1 MLNRL
6 RLLNRRVIEQIVGL
20 LLVFFITGITFIN
33 ALFPRKGEMD
43 PEYDAVYRLAFGIVM
58 SVAILVLFGFALNA
72 LGVNPGTGM
81 GYVTDANL
89 WLGLGLMSIL
99 FFWIG
104 WWRGAYPWMGKMHKS
119 LLRLPKS
126 PAHSVL
132 AELDD
137 DKKVMAKFKELAVQR
152 DALRRELKDIERR
165 VGLQTGSLKEHYEKK
180 RAEVQENLKKVDV
193 QLRELEQKRATELYM
208 R

>member
-1 MLNRL
+1 M
-6 RLLNRRVIEQIVGL
+6 IEQIVGL
-20 LLVFFITGITFIN
+20 ILVFFITGITFIN

-43 PEYDAVYRLAFGIVM
+43 PEYDVVYRLAFGIVM
-58 SVAILVLFGFALNA
+58 SVAILVLFGFSLNA
-72 LGVNPGTGM
+72 LGVNPGTGL

-89 WLGLGLMSIL
+89 WLGLGLMSIT

-104 WWRGAYPWMGKMHKS
+104 WWRGAYPWMGKIHKS
-119 LLRLPKS
+119 LLRMPKS
-126 PAHSVL
+126 PPHSVL

-137 DKKVMAKFKELAVQR
+137 DKKVMARFKELAVQR
-152 DALRRELKDIERR
+152 DSLRRELKDIERR
-165 VGLQTGSLKEHYEKK
+165 LGLQTGSLKEHYEKK
-180 RAEVQENLKKVDV
+180 RAEAQESLKKVDA

>member
-1 MLNRL
+1 MLNSL

-20 LLVFFITGITFIN
+20 LLLFFITGITFIN

-43 PEYDAVYRLAFGIVM
+43 PEYDLVYRFAFGIVM
-58 SVAILVLFGFALNA
+58 SVVILVLFGFALNA
-72 LGVNPGTGM
+72 LGVNQGTGL
-81 GYVTDANL
+81 GYVTGPNL
-89 WLGLGLMSIL
+89 WLGLGVMSIL

-104 WWRGAYPWMGKMHKS
+104 WWRGAYPWMGKIHRS
-119 LLRLPKS
+119 LLRFPRS

-137 DKKVMAKFKELAVQR
+137 DRKVMARFKELATER
-152 DALRRELKDIERR
+152 ERLRRELKDIERR
-165 VGLQTGSLKEHYEKK
+165 VHLQTGSLKEHYEEKRVEAQESIKK
-180 RAEVQENLKKVDV
+180 IDA
-193 QLRELEQKRATELYM
+193 QLRELEEKRSAELYM